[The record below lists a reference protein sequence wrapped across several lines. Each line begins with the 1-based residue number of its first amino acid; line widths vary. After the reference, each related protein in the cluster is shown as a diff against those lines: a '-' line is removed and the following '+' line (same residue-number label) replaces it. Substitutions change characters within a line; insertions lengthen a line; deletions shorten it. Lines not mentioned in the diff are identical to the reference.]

1 MSLQQ
6 TINND
11 IKSAMLAKDKD
22 RLGALR
28 AVKSEIMLVLSKD
41 GSSEV
46 DDDTVLKILQKLQKQ
61 RKDAAQIYLDQ
72 DRKDL
77 ADEELLQA
85 NVIAEYLPK
94 QMSEEELKTVLSALI
109 NEMNA
114 GPGDM
119 GKVMGRANKELAGK
133 AEGRLIA
140 ACVKQLLG

>member
-41 GSSEV
+41 GSAEV
-46 DDDTVLKILQKLQKQ
+46 NDDAVLKILQKLQKQ
-61 RKDAAQIYLDQ
+61 RKDAAQIYIDQ

-85 NVIAEYLPK
+85 AVIAEYLPK

-109 NEMNA
+109 KEMNA

>member
-11 IKSAMLAKDKD
+11 IKSAMLAKDKE
-22 RLGALR
+22 RLSVLR
-28 AVKSEIMLVLSKD
+28 GIKSEIMLVLSKD
-41 GSSEV
+41 GSTEV
-46 DDDTVLKILQKLQKQ
+46 DDDTVQKILQKLQKQ
-61 RKDAAQIYLDQ
+61 RKDAAQIYIDQ

-77 ADEELLQA
+77 ADEELVQA
-85 NVIAEYLPK
+85 AVLAEYLPK

-109 NEMNA
+109 KEMNA
-114 GPGDM
+114 GPADM